1 MASPTK
7 VISSGKISVAEFDG
21 QYGSSFKFQKSY
33 LDKNEKWVNT
43 DFMSLADLLD
53 VANLCQEILRERIKI
68 KGESNTQSEPPI

>member
-33 LDKNEKWVNT
+33 LDKNEKWVNS
-43 DFMSLADLLD
+43 DFLGLADLMD
-53 VANLCQEILRERIKI
+53 VANLCQEVLRERIKI